1 MKDEQKIA
9 LKMRAKFLSGLII
22 KKSGLRESD
31 PPPQLG
37 KLMHYRCAKAA
48 FASAKLQ
55 RNSHIHKFFLLFLLK
70 ITFYPV

>member
-1 MKDEQKIA
+1 MEDEQKIA
-9 LKMRAKFLSGLII
+9 LKMRANFL
-22 KKSGLRESD
+22 SGLRESD